1 MEPINLSRTG
11 AKGLAMADLQQLTTI
26 LWRQRQ
32 LVEQL
37 LYRVEV
43 QQLLLSSGKT
53 RWVAQA
59 AHDVEVVLDRMRH
72 EELQRALCVSTVSA
86 DLGLESSNPSLRE
99 LTAVVGSPWDGVL
112 RDHQEAFLALTAEIE
127 FVTRNNRELLTRGH
141 QATRELLAAL
151 SGGTEISG
159 YGANGR
165 SARLSATNHLVDQ
178 AV

>member
-1 MEPINLSRTG
+1 
-11 AKGLAMADLQQLTTI
+11 MADLQQLTTI

-43 QQLLLSSGKT
+43 QQLLLTSGKT

-59 AHDVEVVLDRMRH
+59 AHDVDVLLDRMRH
-72 EELQRALCVSTVSA
+72 EELQRALCVSVVAT
-86 DLGLESSNPSLRE
+86 DLGIDVSNPSLRE
-99 LTAVVGSPWDGVL
+99 LIAHVASPWDVVL

-127 FVTRNNRELLTRGH
+127 YVTRNNRELLSRGH

-151 SGGTEISG
+151 SGGNELSG
-159 YGANGR
+159 YGANGQA
-165 SARLSATNHLVDQ
+165 ARLTPTSHLVDQ